1 MFSDDIILYI
11 ENPEDSIDK
20 TLLDFKKGFSKFTG
34 YKSNTQV
41 NYVSM
46 HQK

>member
-1 MFSDDIILYI
+1 MFADDIILYT

-20 TLLDFKKGFSKFTG
+20 TLLDLKKEFNKSTG